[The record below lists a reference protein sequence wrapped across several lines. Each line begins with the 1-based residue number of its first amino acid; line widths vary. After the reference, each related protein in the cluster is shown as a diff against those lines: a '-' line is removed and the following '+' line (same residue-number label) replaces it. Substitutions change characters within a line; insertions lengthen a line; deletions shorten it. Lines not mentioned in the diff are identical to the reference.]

1 MPGKVG
7 GLPAGMLMGMF
18 RRGRQC
24 SATFAAIALAVGLWL
39 LVPEARAQ
47 SFILPTDCAT
57 IVDELKMQPPAHGN
71 RARATEMWNNYQIY
85 CAGTG
90 ALSLDDIN
98 AVTRVMHPEMYN
110 AHK

>member
-1 MPGKVG
+1 
-7 GLPAGMLMGMF
+7 MLMGTF
-18 RRGRQC
+18 RRGWQC
-24 SATFAAIALAVGLWL
+24 AATSVGIALAVGLRL
-39 LVPEARAQ
+39 LASEARAQ
-47 SFILPTDCAT
+47 SFILPTDCAS
-57 IVDELKMQPPAHGN
+57 IVDELKTQPPANGN
-71 RARATEMWNNYQIY
+71 RARAAEMWNNYQIY

>member
-1 MPGKVG
+1 
-7 GLPAGMLMGMF
+7 
-18 RRGRQC
+18 
-24 SATFAAIALAVGLWL
+24 
-39 LVPEARAQ
+39 
-47 SFILPTDCAT
+47 
-57 IVDELKMQPPAHGN
+57 MQPPANGN
-71 RARATEMWNNYQIY
+71 RARAAEMWNNYQIY

>member
-1 MPGKVG
+1 
-7 GLPAGMLMGMF
+7 MLMGTF
-18 RRGRQC
+18 RRGGQC
-24 SATFAAIALAVGLWL
+24 SATTLGIALAVGLWL
-39 LVPEARAQ
+39 LASQAGAQ
-47 SFILPTDCAT
+47 NFILPTNCAS
-57 IVDELKMQPPAHGN
+57 IVEELKMQPPANGK
-71 RARATEMWNNYQIY
+71 RARAAEMWNNYQIY